1 MKKSNIKVKCDN
13 CGKMICLIPYQI
25 KNFKHHFC
33 DLKCKGEFFSGNKN
47 SFFNKSHSS
56 QTKKILRD
64 KALIRFELNGHPLKN
79 KRIKES
85 SKIKMSEAK
94 KGKYLSKNNPNWK
107 GGISK
112 REFEE
117 AFGCTISQW
126 DELTTKIR

>member
-117 AFGCTISQW
+117 AFGCTISQ
-126 DELTTKIR
+126 